1 MSSLLLNL
9 QKQENIEVES
19 DATRQDNGKR
29 IFSLNEILKFRN
41 NIQMRDELIKS
52 LENAENKNTVLESNN
67 RELNKKKR
75 DIVVLKEFLQQEL
88 DVLREKMRQKAE
100 GNEEPY
106 SVWLDVP
113 ESTYHQVDGQNL
125 DCMWVDVPGTEP
137 SEAPAFK
144 LLCNVLEKL
153 NQLI

>member
-67 RELNKKKR
+67 RELNKKKKR
-75 DIVVLKEFLQQEL
+75 
-88 DVLREKMRQKAE
+88 
-100 GNEEPY
+100 Y
-106 SVWLDVP
+106 S
-113 ESTYHQVDGQNL
+113 STKRISTTRIRCVTGKD
-125 DCMWVDVPGTEP
+125 
-137 SEAPAFK
+137 APK
-144 LLCNVLEKL
+144 S
-153 NQLI
+153 